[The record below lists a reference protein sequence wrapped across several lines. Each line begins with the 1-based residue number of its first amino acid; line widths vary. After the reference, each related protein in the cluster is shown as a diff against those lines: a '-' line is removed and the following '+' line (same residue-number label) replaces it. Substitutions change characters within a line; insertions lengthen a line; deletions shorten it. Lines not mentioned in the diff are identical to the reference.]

1 MPKFYFIKFW
11 QTTKMKK
18 IVLSLIVLSVLAMPV
33 LALAQVGG
41 QPPPI
46 STDLQGLGEKIVNAV
61 WIVFTVIVIIM
72 FVIAGILFLTA
83 AGSPEKVAQARQA
96 FLWGVAGV
104 VVGILAYTMI
114 TVVTSIF

>member
-1 MPKFYFIKFW
+1 
-11 QTTKMKK
+11 MKK
-18 IVLSLIVLSVLAMPV
+18 IILVLTLLAVLTMPV
-33 LALAQVGG
+33 MALAQ
-41 QPPPI
+41 I
-46 STDLQGLGEKIVNAV
+46 STSPPTINTDLEGLGEKIVSAV

-83 AGSPEKVAQARQA
+83 QGNPEKVSLARMA
-96 FLWGVAGV
+96 FLWGVVGV

>member
-1 MPKFYFIKFW
+1 
-11 QTTKMKK
+11 MKK
-18 IVLSLIVLSVLAMPV
+18 IILVLTLLAVLTMPV
-33 LALAQVGG
+33 MALAQ
-41 QPPPI
+41 I
-46 STDLQGLGEKIVNAV
+46 STAPPTINTDLEGLGGKIVSAV

-83 AGSPEKVAQARQA
+83 QGSPEKVATARLA
-96 FLWGVAGV
+96 FLWGVVGV